1 MIDFNRAIELIR
13 RNGGFK
19 PNSNDSSYYR
29 TYTIE
34 GNRPLQARISNHGTW
49 LWTWYDKQYDPSYA
63 INTCVVYS
71 ENGEDN
77 SNIEV
82 DMRIVDNDGN
92 VIGEKKPFEV
102 TQYLYNCQLLDEN
115 DSILIN
121 QAVQNI
127 WQNKG
132 FKDPLANTPKHARV
146 MILRPNEE
154 PEIIIE
160 DKTKYNMNNKL
171 IRLTESDL
179 HRIIRESVNKM
190 LKEDYSTPPLKDR
203 ISFANYA
210 NVSDE
215 GYIDDKEDFDSM
227 ASNLREVNDHLD
239 EIEELLF
246 NGNFEGIGDAQNGA
260 EKYFDYLTKC
270 INRAKKCVSRIVK
283 LNQMNRGMQPNVL
296 GPKNSSPIENN
307 DRSSANPYYKR
318 GKGTDKEYRYKSV
331 DIYNPENTQMS
342 YR

>member
-19 PNSNDSSYYR
+19 SNSNDSSYYR

-34 GNRPLQARISNHGTW
+34 GNRPLQARISNQGTW

-82 DMRIVDNDGN
+82 DMKIVDKDGN
-92 VIGEKKPFEV
+92 IIGEKKPFEV
-102 TQYLYNCQLLDEN
+102 TQYVYNCQLLDEN

-132 FKDPLANTPKHARV
+132 YKGPLANTPKHARV

-154 PEIIIE
+154 PEIITE
-160 DKTKYNMNNKL
+160 NKTRYNMNKL
-171 IRLTESDL
+171 IRLTESD
-179 HRIIRESVNKM
+179 
-190 LKEDYSTPPLKDR
+190 
-203 ISFANYA
+203 
-210 NVSDE
+210 
-215 GYIDDKEDFDSM
+215 
-227 ASNLREVNDHLD
+227 
-239 EIEELLF
+239 
-246 NGNFEGIGDAQNGA
+246 
-260 EKYFDYLTKC
+260 
-270 INRAKKCVSRIVK
+270 
-283 LNQMNRGMQPNVL
+283 
-296 GPKNSSPIENN
+296 
-307 DRSSANPYYKR
+307 YK
-318 GKGTDKEYRYKSV
+318 
-331 DIYNPENTQMS
+331 
-342 YR
+342 

>member
-19 PNSNDSSYYR
+19 PNRNDSSYYR

-82 DMRIVDNDGN
+82 DMRIVDKDGN

-102 TQYLYNCQLLDEN
+102 TQYVYNCQLLDEN

-132 FKDPLANTPKHARV
+132 YKDPLANTPKHARV

-154 PEIIIE
+154 PEIITE
-160 DKTKYNMNNKL
+160 NKTRYN
-171 IRLTESDL
+171 R
-179 HRIIRESVNKM
+179 
-190 LKEDYSTPPLKDR
+190 
-203 ISFANYA
+203 
-210 NVSDE
+210 
-215 GYIDDKEDFDSM
+215 
-227 ASNLREVNDHLD
+227 
-239 EIEELLF
+239 
-246 NGNFEGIGDAQNGA
+246 
-260 EKYFDYLTKC
+260 
-270 INRAKKCVSRIVK
+270 
-283 LNQMNRGMQPNVL
+283 
-296 GPKNSSPIENN
+296 KN
-307 DRSSANPYYKR
+307 
-318 GKGTDKEYRYKSV
+318 
-331 DIYNPENTQMS
+331 
-342 YR
+342 

>member
-19 PNSNDSSYYR
+19 PNRNDSSYYR

-34 GNRPLQARISNHGTW
+34 GNRPLQARVSNHGTW

-82 DMRIVDNDGN
+82 DMRIVDKDGN

-102 TQYLYNCQLLDEN
+102 TQYVYNCQLLDEN

-132 FKDPLANTPKHARV
+132 YKDPLANTPKHARV

-154 PEIIIE
+154 PEIITE
-160 DKTKYNMNNKL
+160 NKTRYNMNKL

-179 HRIIRESVNKM
+179 HRIVKESVQRI
-190 LKEDYSTPPLKDR
+190 LKETRLDYDEDNFSGRYSRNADNTIPYQGKL
-203 ISFANYA
+203 FAFD
-210 NVSDE
+210 V
-215 GYIDDKEDFDSM
+215 DD
-227 ASNLREVNDHLD
+227 
-239 EIEELLF
+239 
-246 NGNFEGIGDAQNGA
+246 
-260 EKYFDYLTKC
+260 
-270 INRAKKCVSRIVK
+270 
-283 LNQMNRGMQPNVL
+283 
-296 GPKNSSPIENN
+296 
-307 DRSSANPYYKR
+307 R
-318 GKGTDKEYRYKSV
+318 GKIYKYGQQPIDVISQCESEAERYGQGHCSV
-331 DIYNPENTQMS
+331 ETYESEEDYINAIRNYIKKGYVVTN
-342 YR
+342 

>member
-19 PNSNDSSYYR
+19 SNSNDSSYYR

-82 DMRIVDNDGN
+82 DMKIVDKDGN
-92 VIGEKKPFEV
+92 IIGEKKPFEV
-102 TQYLYNCQLLDEN
+102 TQYVYNCQLLDEN

-132 FKDPLANTPKHARV
+132 YKDPLANTPKHARV

-154 PEIIIE
+154 PEIITE
-160 DKTKYNMNNKL
+160 NKTRYNMNKL

-179 HRIIRESVNKM
+179 HRIVKESVQRI
-190 LKEDYSTPPLKDR
+190 LKETRLDYDEDNFSGRYSRNADNTIPYQGKL
-203 ISFANYA
+203 FAFE
-210 NVSDE
+210 V
-215 GYIDDKEDFDSM
+215 DD
-227 ASNLREVNDHLD
+227 
-239 EIEELLF
+239 
-246 NGNFEGIGDAQNGA
+246 
-260 EKYFDYLTKC
+260 
-270 INRAKKCVSRIVK
+270 
-283 LNQMNRGMQPNVL
+283 
-296 GPKNSSPIENN
+296 
-307 DRSSANPYYKR
+307 R
-318 GKGTDKEYRYKSV
+318 GKIYKYGQQPIDVISQCESEAEHYGQGHCSV
-331 DIYNPENTQMS
+331 ETYESEEDYINAIRNYLKKGYVVTN
-342 YR
+342 

>member
-1 MIDFNRAIELIR
+1 MIDFIRAIELIR

-19 PNSNDSSYYR
+19 SNSNDSSYYR

-82 DMRIVDNDGN
+82 DMRIVDKDGN

-102 TQYLYNCQLLDEN
+102 TQYVYNCQLLDEN

-132 FKDPLANTPKHARV
+132 YKDPLANTPKHARV

-154 PEIIIE
+154 PEIITE
-160 DKTKYNMNNKL
+160 NKTRYNMNKL

-179 HRIIRESVNKM
+179 HRIVKESVQRI
-190 LKEDYSTPPLKDR
+190 LKETRLDY
-203 ISFANYA
+203 
-210 NVSDE
+210 DE
-215 GYIDDKEDFDSM
+215 D
-227 ASNLREVNDHLD
+227 
-239 EIEELLF
+239 
-246 NGNFEGIGDAQNGA
+246 NF
-260 EKYFDYLTKC
+260 
-270 INRAKKCVSRIVK
+270 
-283 LNQMNRGMQPNVL
+283 
-296 GPKNSSPIENN
+296 
-307 DRSSANPYYKR
+307 
-318 GKGTDKEYRYKSV
+318 SV
-331 DIYNPENTQMS
+331 DIVETQIIPYHIKANYLLLMLMIEEKYTNTDNNLLM
-342 YR
+342 

>member
-19 PNSNDSSYYR
+19 SNSNDSSYYR

-63 INTCVVYS
+63 INTSVVYS

-82 DMRIVDNDGN
+82 DMRIVDKDGN

-102 TQYLYNCQLLDEN
+102 TQYVYNCQLLDEN

-132 FKDPLANTPKHARV
+132 YKDPLANTPKHARV

-154 PEIIIE
+154 PEIITE
-160 DKTKYNMNNKL
+160 NKTRYNMNKL

-179 HRIIRESVNKM
+179 HRIVKESVQRI
-190 LKEDYSTPPLKDR
+190 LKETRLDYDEDNFSGRYSRNADNTIPYQGKL
-203 ISFANYA
+203 FAFD
-210 NVSDE
+210 V
-215 GYIDDKEDFDSM
+215 DD
-227 ASNLREVNDHLD
+227 
-239 EIEELLF
+239 
-246 NGNFEGIGDAQNGA
+246 
-260 EKYFDYLTKC
+260 
-270 INRAKKCVSRIVK
+270 
-283 LNQMNRGMQPNVL
+283 
-296 GPKNSSPIENN
+296 
-307 DRSSANPYYKR
+307 R
-318 GKGTDKEYRYKSV
+318 GKIYKYGQQPIDVISQCESEAERYGQGHCSV
-331 DIYNPENTQMS
+331 ETYESEEDYINAIRNYIKKGYVVTN
-342 YR
+342 